1 MSAIHNLSI
10 QGIRSF
16 DARDKEVIKFGK
28 PLTLIVGANGC
39 GKTTII
45 ECLKYATTGDLPPNS
60 KNGAFIHDPKI
71 NGEVDVR
78 AQVKLAFTNANG
90 VQMIVTRNIQLMK
103 KRTTTTFKTLE
114 GQLVAINRGERTTL
128 STRAAD
134 LDQQVPIY
142 LGVPK
147 AILEYVI
154 FCHQEDSLWPLSEP
168 ANLKKRFDEIFQAM
182 KFTKALDNLKGIKK
196 DMAIDIKLLKQ
207 SVEHLKIDRD
217 RSRAIK
223 RSISELEHKVKD
235 YQSTVPEI
243 ERQLKEITEQ
253 SDKLFYS
260 NQQFQQVLSKIDSL
274 GHSRDSIGNQ
284 IQRLQDSIEPLD
296 MDREKLVDLLEN
308 FSSSLAEK
316 EEAINRMEIEAA
328 AADDE
333 LQSNKATYESLLSE
347 SAVLKSK
354 QKEYEKN
361 RDLLTELTNQLASE
375 GINTEDSLGCI
386 ESMIQKAETK
396 ISDLRLK
403 HQKELNEA
411 QERLSGKQN
420 ELIREEQKLSYT
432 KDDRAKL
439 NDQLMTLKQKLARIS
454 ETESELEISKQ
465 DLEKYKPRVEMWQK
479 ENAVDR
485 FNEEIKSKND
495 EMLLLENDVEKVQ
508 IQISNANQ
516 HSELLAKY
524 SLLKTSV
531 VSKKQ
536 QLEEAISKFK
546 ADEHSKFLG
555 IEIDDDFELEFK
567 KKYISI
573 QKQLAQASRNASEI
587 KETYSEKEFTAKN
600 IESDLVGVKTAI
612 SECKEKLQMAMPEDC
627 TIEEYEELVQ
637 ESEESYKVA
646 LENLKMHRTTL
657 EFNQKALEIAETTN
671 CCYLCRRNFDKD
683 SERSKLIEE
692 LKSRTN
698 TAFEKTLEDTLN
710 DEKQYLAS
718 LRALEKDI
726 VNLRSLKMRAVT
738 QEKHLQ
744 EAKLQLGKNKA
755 QHEDAQRQYSKL
767 RETQEHFEQRLRP
780 LFHDIIRLQKE
791 LAQVEGEYGR
801 LSDEVKIYGGSSEG
815 VYTVEE
821 LQRKQTNINER
832 LRVLR
837 KEVGRLQEEKER
849 KATEFNNLVALVREK
864 TFKVTEMEK
873 QLQEKQQ
880 IQKDAVGI
888 ELSIGNMD
896 GILLDA
902 ETVLERLAAEV
913 STLKTT
919 LASIRNEQSEKDSQE
934 ARQLNGLKT
943 KYMQLK
949 GVIDSMKEFD
959 DVHSKRLVDVT
970 ALLTRSQQDSE
981 ELTKRINTLG
991 KRIAKE
997 NQKLKDSTN
1006 EQKNMKLNL
1015 DLIDLKSQMKE
1026 ISEELVRLDAR
1037 SAEAQRDKYQQ
1048 ESMKLRTEFE
1058 KLSSENAG
1066 KLGEIKQL
1074 QNQIALLTNQLQS
1087 EYRDVD
1093 DRYQQEWAKLQTKT
1107 LVTDDIDTYSKVLD
1121 SAIMKYH
1128 GLKMEDINR
1137 IIDELWKRTYSGTD
1151 VDSIKIKSD
1160 EVNSTTRGKSYNY
1173 RVVMYKQDAELDMRG
1188 RCSAGQKVLASIII
1202 RLALSETFGTNCGV
1216 IALDEPTTNLDEEN
1230 ISSLA
1235 RSLSNIIKFRRH
1247 QKNFQLIVITHDEKF
1262 LDHMNAVNFTDHFWK
1277 VKRDERQTSQIE
1289 MVDIAVVS

>member
-223 RSISELEHKVKD
+223 CSISELERKVEE

-253 SDKLFYS
+253 SDKLFHS

-274 GHSRDSIGNQ
+274 GHSRDSVANQ

-296 MDREKLVDLLEN
+296 MDRQKLEDLLEN
-308 FSSSLAEK
+308 FSSSLTEK

-328 AADDE
+328 SADDE
-333 LQSNKATYESLLSE
+333 LQANKATYESLLSE

-354 QKEYEKN
+354 QEEYEKSQ
-361 RDLLTELTNQLASE
+361 DLLKELTNQMAAE
-375 GINTEDSLGCI
+375 GINTEDSLGSI
-386 ESMIQKAETK
+386 ESLVHVEENKLNE
-396 ISDLRLK
+396 LRAR
-403 HQKELNEA
+403 HQKEHNEI
-411 QERLSGKQN
+411 QDRLSRKQN

-432 KDDRAKL
+432 KDDRSKL
-439 NDQLMTLKQKLARIS
+439 NDQVMALKEKLNRIS
-454 ETESELEISKQ
+454 ETESELAISKE

-485 FNEEIKSKND
+485 FNEEIKAKND
-495 EMLLLENDVEKVQ
+495 EMLLLENEVEEVQ

-516 HSELLAKY
+516 HSELMAKY
-524 SLLKTSV
+524 SLLKKSV
-531 VSKKQ
+531 LSKKQ
-536 QLEEAISKFK
+536 QLEEAIDNFK
-546 ADEHSKFLG
+546 GDEHGKSLG
-555 IEIDDDFELEFK
+555 IDIDDDFELEFK
-567 KKYISI
+567 KKYISL

-587 KETYSEKEFTAKN
+587 KEVYSEKEFTAKN
-600 IESDLVGVKTAI
+600 IESDLAGVKNAM
-612 SECKEKLQMAMPEDC
+612 SECKEKLLAAMPEDC
-627 TIEEYEELVQ
+627 TIEEYDELVQ

-657 EFNQKALEIAETTN
+657 EFNQKALEVAEVTN
-671 CCYLCRRNFDKD
+671 CCYLCRRNFEKD
-683 SERSKLIEE
+683 TERIKLIEE

-698 TAFEKTLEDTLN
+698 TAFEQTLEDTLN

-726 VNLRSLKMRAVT
+726 VNLRTLELRAQT
-738 QEKHLQ
+738 QGKHLKQ
-744 EAKLQLGKNKA
+744 AKVELETSKSEYEETQLQ
-755 QHEDAQRQYSKL
+755 YTKL
-767 RETQEHFEQRLRP
+767 RETQEHFEQKLRP

-791 LAQVEGEYGR
+791 LTQVEGEYGR
-801 LSDEVKIYGGSSEG
+801 VSDEVKIYGGNSEG

-821 LQRKQTNINER
+821 LQRKQTDINER

-880 IQKDAVGI
+880 IEKDAQGI
-888 ELSIGNMD
+888 ERSIGNMD
-896 GILLDA
+896 GIVLEA
-902 ETVLERLAAEV
+902 ETVIEKLGAEV
-913 STLKTT
+913 DALKNS
-919 LASIRNEQSEKDSQE
+919 LASTRSEHAEEDMHE
-934 ARQLNGLKT
+934 AQQLNELKT
-943 KYMQLK
+943 KHMRLK
-949 GVIDSMKEFD
+949 GVTDSMKEFED
-959 DVHSKRLVDVT
+959 IHSKRLVEVT
-970 ALLTRSQQDSE
+970 GLLTRSQKRSE
-981 ELTKRINTLG
+981 ELMEKIHSLG
-991 KRIAKE
+991 KRIANE
-997 NQKLKDSTN
+997 SQKLKDSTN

-1026 ISEELVRLDAR
+1026 ITEELARLDAR

-1048 ESMKLRTEFE
+1048 ESMKLRSQFE
-1058 KLSSENAG
+1058 QLSSENAG

-1074 QNQIALLTNQLQS
+1074 QNQIALLTSQLQS
-1087 EYRDVD
+1087 EYKDVD
-1093 DRYQQEWAKLQTKT
+1093 EKYQQEWAKLQTKT

-1160 EVNSTTRGKSYNY
+1160 EVNSSTRGKSYNY

-1262 LDHMNAVNFTDHFWK
+1262 LEHMNAVDFTDHFWK

-1289 MVDIAVVS
+1289 MVDIAAVG